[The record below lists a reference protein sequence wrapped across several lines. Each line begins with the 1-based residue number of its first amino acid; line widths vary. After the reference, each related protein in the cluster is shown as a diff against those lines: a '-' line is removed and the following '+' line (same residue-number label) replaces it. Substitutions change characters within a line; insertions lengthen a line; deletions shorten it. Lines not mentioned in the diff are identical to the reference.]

1 MSLKE
6 LSEFTYYS
14 RYAQYKPELKRR
26 ENWHEAVER
35 VFNMHRKKYAN
46 ALQASEELRAEL
58 DFAENQVKKKRVLG
72 SQRAL
77 QYGGEDVLKNN
88 ARIYN
93 CCGVHIDKP
102 KAFQDTVYLLLAG
115 CGVGFSV
122 QKQHIKKLPKVSPP
136 DPKNNVKYVVPD
148 SCEGWADA
156 LGVLLSS
163 YFANGGFFPE
173 YGRTSVEFDF
183 SEVRPK
189 GALIAGKFK
198 APGPEPLAKGLEK
211 IRKIL
216 DVAAEE
222 TRQLRSIEV
231 YDIIM
236 HAADFVISAGLRRC
250 LPKGSKVFLKSG
262 IKNIEDVKVGDQ
274 VLTSSGYE
282 NVSNVFN
289 QGVQTTIKIKTTNGF
304 FECTP
309 NHRMAVLTSFNSYAW
324 KQAKDLNKG
333 DRLITNTSPIEGT
346 KTSLPEFHY
355 EKYEKDNSSVDI
367 TIPEL
372 DTNMAYFLGLFHGD
386 GYVFY
391 TKNRNEAPHQGS
403 NYVSLVF
410 DTNESDIAEIAKT
423 QLERFGVNVRVKKR
437 KGENSYMVSATSK
450 QLSEYFYQNI
460 KQAKTPLKV
469 PEFIWNATQEI
480 KLAYL
485 HGLFDSDGAAHN
497 KPVLLISSVYKDFVF
512 ELQTLALSCG
522 IKTRFGTNEG
532 KTWPSRK
539 GWQNIHT
546 LSLVNNRDKKVFNRS
561 AFCKLAKIS
570 KIAQK
575 GDSYPVQFAKDSTI
589 FIGKKSQMDIFSIK
603 RLTID
608 CAERHGLD
616 IKLMPEKV
624 LGIEAGRQV
633 ETYDIEV
640 ENKHE
645 FFCNGFLTH
654 NSATICLF
662 SKDDTEM
669 TKAKTGNWFENNKQ
683 RARSNN
689 SVALKRDEV
698 TAEEFAEIFSSVKEF
713 GEPGFVFVD
722 DYQQLLNPC
731 FTGDTKILTKAGWRD
746 IEQLVEVSTDIM
758 QDARVTGSIEE
769 GKEIWK
775 VDLKAPN
782 VNVSNTA
789 YGVKTSD
796 AAEVFQLELDCGR
809 SAKAT
814 ANHHFAT
821 TKGMKT
827 LSELKTGDKILIPL
841 NPVFNSDKESTDF
854 KLGYDTGLLFGET
867 EDNLDW
873 LYSASKDTKAGF
885 ISGAMVIGGD
895 VKPNGTEKSVSFY
908 LCSDSKQTLQALQ
921 LILQELGVYSKIHET
936 TKAFAKKD
944 GSKAC
949 YRLVISGL
957 QNCLNFLQFTTLPKK
972 DLSKI
977 KPVFETPKKYYKL
990 KFHSTVKSVTPVGVE
1005 PTFCL
1010 KEDVRRT
1017 LIAQGMTARRCAEI
1031 TWVIPETESKLSTVG
1046 VCNLTEING
1055 KFCRSEEEF
1064 LQACRAASIIGTLQ
1078 AGYTS
1083 FPYLGK
1089 LTEDFVRGE
1098 ALLGVSITGWMD
1110 NPEILFDPEM
1120 LKKGAEA
1127 VKQANAKIAPLIG
1140 INRAARLC
1148 TAKPSGHTSCL
1159 LQTASGIHPQHAK
1172 RYFRRVQSNK
1182 QEWALNTFQ
1191 ESNPHAVEESV
1202 WSANKTDSVVS
1213 FLCEVPPGAIVK
1225 NQMSATEL
1233 LEKVKT
1239 AQQYWVKSGI
1249 NNELNLYHDGLTH
1262 SVSNTITVKPEEWD
1276 EVQQYIFENRGWFTG
1291 ISLLP
1296 ASGDLDYAQ
1305 APFST
1310 VLTPMELVREYGDA
1324 SVFASGLVVD
1334 GLHAFGD
1341 LWRACASALGI
1352 GEPLEA
1358 EKLPPTYPDTRKASV
1373 LASYFTAKDEWDTW
1387 FAKTDWLRR
1396 VRQFADRYFDKD
1408 VRRATYCLKHVSLW
1422 KTWCDL
1428 KREYKTVDWESKT
1441 EDGPEL
1447 VDVNTMGAQACSG
1460 GACELT

>member
-26 ENWHEAVER
+26 ENWNEAVER

-46 ALQASEELRAEL
+46 ALQTSEELRAEL
-58 DFAENQVKKKRVLG
+58 DFAESQVKKKRVLG

-122 QKQHIKKLPKVSPP
+122 QKQHIKKLPKVLPP
-136 DPKNNVKYVVPD
+136 DPKNKIKYVVPD

-173 YGRTSVEFDF
+173 YGRAAVEFDF

-222 TRQLRSIEV
+222 TRQLHSIEV
-231 YDIIM
+231 YDILM
-236 HAADFVISAGLRRC
+236 HAADFVISAGLRRSAC
-250 LPKGSKVFLKSG
+250 L
-262 IKNIEDVKVGDQ
+262 
-274 VLTSSGYE
+274 
-282 NVSNVFN
+282 
-289 QGVQTTIKIKTTNGF
+289 
-304 FECTP
+304 
-309 NHRMAVLTSFNSYAW
+309 
-324 KQAKDLNKG
+324 
-333 DRLITNTSPIEGT
+333 
-346 KTSLPEFHY
+346 
-355 EKYEKDNSSVDI
+355 
-367 TIPEL
+367 
-372 DTNMAYFLGLFHGD
+372 
-386 GYVFY
+386 
-391 TKNRNEAPHQGS
+391 
-403 NYVSLVF
+403 
-410 DTNESDIAEIAKT
+410 
-423 QLERFGVNVRVKKR
+423 
-437 KGENSYMVSATSK
+437 
-450 QLSEYFYQNI
+450 
-460 KQAKTPLKV
+460 
-469 PEFIWNATQEI
+469 
-480 KLAYL
+480 
-485 HGLFDSDGAAHN
+485 
-497 KPVLLISSVYKDFVF
+497 
-512 ELQTLALSCG
+512 
-522 IKTRFGTNEG
+522 
-532 KTWPSRK
+532 
-539 GWQNIHT
+539 
-546 LSLVNNRDKKVFNRS
+546 
-561 AFCKLAKIS
+561 
-570 KIAQK
+570 
-575 GDSYPVQFAKDSTI
+575 
-589 FIGKKSQMDIFSIK
+589 
-603 RLTID
+603 
-608 CAERHGLD
+608 
-616 IKLMPEKV
+616 
-624 LGIEAGRQV
+624 
-633 ETYDIEV
+633 
-640 ENKHE
+640 
-645 FFCNGFLTH
+645 
-654 NSATICLF
+654 CLF

-746 IEQLVEVSTDIM
+746 VEQLVEVSADIM
-758 QDARVTGSIEE
+758 QDARVTGSVEE
-769 GKEIWK
+769 GKEVWK

-796 AAEVFQLELDCGR
+796 AAEVFRLSLDCGR
-809 SAKAT
+809 EAKAT

-821 TKGMKT
+821 PEGMKT
-827 LSELKTGDKILIPL
+827 LSNLKAGDKILIPL
-841 NPVFNSDKESTDF
+841 NSVFNSDKESTDF
-854 KLGYDTGLLFGET
+854 KLGYLAGLLFGDGTIINSSAYPSALDIWGEENLEAIKYVAELFSTFHDELEFESPKFTSVNDVTTEYGSKTKHSLCSSLLYRLLNKKLGFET
-867 EDNLDW
+867 KETLDW
-873 LYSASKDTKAGF
+873 LYDTSKDAKAGF
-885 ISGAMVIGGD
+885 ISGMMFADGHVEHSEA
-895 VKPNGTEKSVSFY
+895 KKSLSIR
-908 LCSDSKQTLQALQ
+908 LCSVNKSHLQILQ
-921 LILQELGVYSKIHET
+921 LILQELGVYSKIYLLRE
-936 TKAFAKKD
+936 ARASSLPD
-944 GSKAC
+944 GKGDHKEYNCKAC
-949 YRLVISGL
+949 YRLVVSGL
-957 QNCLNFLQFTTLPKK
+957 QNCLNFLQFTTLPEK

-977 KPVFETPKKYYKL
+977 EPVFETPKKYYKL
-990 KFHSTVKSVTPVGVE
+990 KFHSTVTSVEPIGVA

-1046 VCNLTEING
+1046 FCNLTEING

-1089 LTEDFVRGE
+1089 PTEDFVRGE

-1172 RYFRRVQSNK
+1172 RYIRRVQSNK

-1202 WSANKTDSVVS
+1202 WSANNTDSVVS

-1276 EVQQYIFENRGWFTG
+1276 EVQQYIFENRDWFTG

-1296 ASGDLDYAQ
+1296 ASGDLDYTQ

-1310 VLTPMELVREYGDA
+1310 VLTPAELVRDYGDA

-1341 LWRACASALGI
+1341 LWRACATALGI
-1352 GEPLEA
+1352 GEPLKA
-1358 EKLPPTYPDTRKASV
+1358 ENIPPAYPDTRKASV
-1373 LASYFTAKDEWDTW
+1373 LAEYFAAKHEWDTW
-1387 FAKTDWLRR
+1387 YAKTDWLRR
-1396 VRQFADRYFDKD
+1396 IRQFADRYFAGDL
-1408 VRRATYCLKHVSLW
+1408 RRTTYCLKHVSLW

-1428 KREYKTVDWESKT
+1428 KREYKTVDWESKV

-1447 VDVNTMGAQACSG
+1447 LDVNTMGAQACSG